1 MNGQTNAGGSAG
13 GLRVIA
19 SGIAAAQGQAIQF
32 PQPAQ
37 FVIADGSN
45 NNVCRGA
52 ALLSPGDHA
61 DIGTSDVDL
70 ETSGE
75 KLKINSNA
83 GYTIRYI
90 AFA

>member
-1 MNGQTNAGGSAG
+1 MNGQTNAGGSSG

-19 SGIAAAQGQAIQF
+19 SGIVAAQGQAIQF

-37 FVIADGSN
+37 FVIVDGSN
-45 NNVCRGA
+45 NNLSRGA
-52 ALLSPGDHA
+52 ALLSPGDRA
-61 DIGTSDVDL
+61 DVGTSDAEL

-75 KLKINSNA
+75 KLKISSST